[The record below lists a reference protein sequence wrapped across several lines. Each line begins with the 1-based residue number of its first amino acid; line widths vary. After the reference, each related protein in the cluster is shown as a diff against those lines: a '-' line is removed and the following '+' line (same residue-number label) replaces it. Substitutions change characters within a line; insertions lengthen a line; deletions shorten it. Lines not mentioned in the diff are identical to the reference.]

1 MSRQGGTCCF
11 AADKQQ
17 PPPVHLYFDFLSTYS
32 RSLVP
37 LSLISILTYFLTPKD
52 SYPPIYALILSLYAT
67 SFTAYWRI
75 RERKFAIQ
83 WGTRGCE
90 SVAVGRLRPEYVA
103 NLNISQ
109 RSGDESGVDAVHAGD
124 EGKRDV
130 KMAASIPVIMAC
142 GCGLGGLLMGIFVLE
157 AFVGEVYDG
166 FGKEVVVSS
175 DLFFLSSSPHLVQ

>member
-1 MSRQGGTCCF
+1 
-11 AADKQQ
+11 
-17 PPPVHLYFDFLSTYS
+17 
-32 RSLVP
+32 
-37 LSLISILTYFLTPKD
+37 LISLLTFFLTPKD

-67 SFTAYWRI
+67 AFTAYWRV

-103 NLNISQ
+103 NLNFKQ
-109 RSGDESGVDAVHAGD
+109 SGGDGDGVDAVHAGD

-130 KMAASIPVIMAC
+130 KVAASIPVIAAC
-142 GCGLGGLLMGIFVLE
+142 GMGLGGLLMGIFVLE

-166 FGKEVVVSS
+166 FGKEVVVSPP
-175 DLFFLSSSPHLVQ
+175 LACSPRIQEKMS